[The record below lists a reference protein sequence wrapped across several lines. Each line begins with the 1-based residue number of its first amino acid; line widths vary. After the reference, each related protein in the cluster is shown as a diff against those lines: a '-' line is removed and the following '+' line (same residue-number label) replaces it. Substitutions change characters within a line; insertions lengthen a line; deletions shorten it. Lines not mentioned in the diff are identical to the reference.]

1 MCPRLD
7 HHPLAWV
14 HTWCERLCCCSM
26 TASASRRRRRPRG
39 NVEELPSG
47 ALRVSVYAGIDPLT
61 KRRHYL
67 RETVPAGPGA
77 QAEAEKVLRR
87 LAGQVDEQRNPR
99 TSATVDQLLDR
110 HFDLLDIEPDTV
122 ENYRRLARLHVRP
135 LIGGQKVGALD
146 ADLFDSF
153 YAELRRCR
161 DHCDKRPQIQ
171 HRTAANHDCDDRC
184 RPHECRPLA
193 ASSIRQIHFML
204 SGALKRAVRWRWLAT
219 SPIVQA
225 QPPAKPTPNPQP
237 PSPDEAARILNAAW
251 RDPDWGLLVWLA
263 MVTGCRRGELCALRW
278 QHVDL
283 EAGVLT
289 LARNRRQR
297 GGRTWEKDTKTHQS
311 RRIALDPDT
320 IALLAE
326 YREQCERRAAAV
338 ELPLR
343 PDAFVLSRAVDGA
356 TPLLPDSVSQRYAK
370 LVARLG
376 IKTSIHKLRHYSAT
390 ELIAAGVDVRT
401 VAGRLGHSGGGTT
414 TLKVYSAWV
423 AESDQRAAVSLFARL
438 PQRPDELGSESRKPA
453 PYETI
458 AAELRGEIASGVL
471 PVGDVLPTNK
481 ALMERFKVSA
491 GTAHRAIASLQ
502 SWGLVEVARGRR
514 TVVVRR
520 PEPKLEPPLESEE
533 ASAASESEAADPRG
547 SHRLWEVVV
556 RGPDGRR
563 FAPRHV
569 TADLDEPERFRRHLL
584 AIARMEAPD
593 VADAGEGW
601 IGEFELEVFDAVHT
615 AQGPLRVLRWD

>member
-1 MCPRLD
+1 
-7 HHPLAWV
+7 
-14 HTWCERLCCCSM
+14 M

-47 ALRVSVYAGIDPLT
+47 ALRVSAYAGIDPLT

-67 RETVPAGPGA
+67 RETIPAGPGS

-161 DHCDKRPQIQ
+161 DHCDKRPHIQ
-171 HRTAANHDCDDRC
+171 HRTAAKHDCDDRC

-204 SGALKRAVRWRWLAT
+204 SGALKRAVRWRWIAT
-219 SPIVQA
+219 SPIAQA
-225 QPPAKPTPNPQP
+225 QPPAKPAPNPQP
-237 PSPDEAARILNAAW
+237 PSPDEAAQILNAAW

-263 MVTGCRRGELCALRW
+263 MVTGGRRGELCALRW

-283 EAGVLT
+283 GAGVLT

-320 IALLAE
+320 VALLGE
-326 YREQCERRAAAV
+326 YRERCERSAAAV

-343 PDAFVLSRAVDGA
+343 PDAFVFSRAVDGA

-370 LVARLG
+370 LVARLR

-438 PQRPDELGSESRKPA
+438 PQRPDEFGSESRAPA

-458 AAELRGEIASGVL
+458 ASELRGEIASGVL
-471 PVGDVLPTNK
+471 PVGGVLPTNK
-481 ALMERFKVSA
+481 ALMEQFKVSA
-491 GTAHRAIASLQ
+491 GTAHRAVALLQ
-502 SWGLVEVARGRR
+502 SWGLVDVARGRR
-514 TVVVRR
+514 AVVVRR
-520 PEPKLEPPLESEE
+520 PEPELEPALESEE
-533 ASAASESEAADPRG
+533 NPATLQSEAANPGG
-547 SHRLWEVVV
+547 SSRLWEVVV
-556 RGPDGRR
+556 RGPEGRR
-563 FAPRHV
+563 YAPRHV
-569 TADLDEPERFRRHLL
+569 NADLGEPERFRRHLL
-584 AIARMEAPD
+584 AIARMEAP
-593 VADAGEGW
+593 AATDAGEGW
-601 IGEFELEVFDAVHT
+601 IGEFELEVFDAAHT